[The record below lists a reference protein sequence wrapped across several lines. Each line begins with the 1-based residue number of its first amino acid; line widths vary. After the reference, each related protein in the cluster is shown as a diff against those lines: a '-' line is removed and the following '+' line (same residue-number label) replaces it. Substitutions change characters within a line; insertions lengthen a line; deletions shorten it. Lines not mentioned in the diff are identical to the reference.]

1 MLTKKKQNA
10 ICVTNIKKK
19 LTIWLG
25 FWSNFA
31 AFDSTVTHAL
41 FWYKDI
47 YRENNYNSTAFI
59 PNI

>member
-1 MLTKKKQNA
+1 MLTKKKQNV

-41 FWYKDI
+41 FWYKD
-47 YRENNYNSTAFI
+47 T
-59 PNI
+59 